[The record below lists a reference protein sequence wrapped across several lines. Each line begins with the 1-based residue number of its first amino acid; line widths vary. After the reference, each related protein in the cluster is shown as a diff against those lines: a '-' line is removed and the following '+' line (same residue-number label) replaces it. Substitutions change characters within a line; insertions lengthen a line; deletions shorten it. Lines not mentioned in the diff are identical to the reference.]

1 MIENKL
7 ALLAIPLLPLAGAI
21 LAGFL
26 GPRLGRAF
34 AHSVTIFGVLA
45 AFILSCF
52 VFQDVQ
58 AGKSFN
64 GSIYTWLVTDGIK
77 LEVGFMIDSLTVM
90 MMLVVTFVSLM
101 VHIYTIGYMAEDDG
115 YTRFFCYISLFTFA
129 MLMLVMSNNFLQLFF
144 GWEAVGLVSYLLIGF
159 WYKRPT
165 AIYAN
170 LKAFLVNRVGDFGFL
185 LGIGLIFAYMGS
197 LDYVTVFNAAPI
209 FKETLVSLFPDI
221 SWSLLTVICICLFI
235 GAMGK
240 SAQFPLHVWLP
251 DSMEGPTPISA
262 LIHAATMVTAGIFM
276 VARMS
281 PLFEMSQAALSFVLV
296 IGAITA
302 FFMALIA
309 IVQYD
314 IKRVVAYSTL
324 SQLGFMTMALG
335 ASAYS
340 VGIFHL
346 MTHAFFKAVLFLGAG
361 SVIMAMHHEQD
372 MRKMGGLRKYLPITY
387 ITVLIGALANAGFP
401 PFAGFFSKD
410 SIIEAIHA
418 STTPGAKFAY
428 LAALGGVFVGGLY
441 SFRLVFFAFHG
452 KERFGHDDHH
462 GHGHDAAHADHE
474 HHGLAPGQKPHE
486 SPWVVTVPLIL
497 LAVPSV
503 VIGYIAIEPM
513 LYGGFFGS
521 AIKATETMAE
531 LKGQFH
537 GAWAMILHGFTAPPF
552 WLALAGAA
560 VAWYGYIVKP
570 ELPGIIRSKL
580 GFFVNILDQKYG
592 FDRFNDWFFASG
604 ARKLGASLWR
614 FGDVTIIDGI
624 MVNGTAKLIG
634 WFSGVARQVQTGYV
648 YTYAFTMIFGV
659 FALLT
664 WFEWQQ
670 LSGIVSKLFQ
680 SASR

>member
-7 ALLAIPLLPLAGAI
+7 ALLAIPLLPLLGAV
-21 LAGFL
+21 LAGFF
-26 GPRLGRAF
+26 GRALGRTF
-34 AHSVTIFGVLA
+34 AHSVTIFGVVA
-45 AFILSCF
+45 AFTLSCF

-58 AGKSFN
+58 AGKTFN
-64 GSIYTWLVTDGIK
+64 GAVYTWLVTGGIN
-77 LEVGFMIDSLTVM
+77 LSVGFLIDPLTVT

-115 YTRFFCYISLFTFA
+115 YTRFFAYISLFTFA

-185 LGIGLIFAYMGS
+185 LGIGLIFAMFGT
-197 LDYVTVFNAAPI
+197 LDYAETFKQATAMAGRTIEI
-209 FKETLVSLFPDI
+209 FPGVQ
-221 SWSLLTVICICLFI
+221 WSLLTVICICLFV

-281 PLFEMSQAALSFVLV
+281 PLFEMSQTALAFVLA
-296 IGAITA
+296 IGSITA

-324 SQLGFMTMALG
+324 SQLGYMTMALG
-335 ASAYS
+335 AGAYQA
-340 VGIFHL
+340 GIFHL

-361 SVIMAMHHEQD
+361 SVIIAMHHEQD

-387 ITVLIGALANAGFP
+387 FTVLIGALANAGFP

-418 STTPGAKFAY
+418 SQTPGHTIAY
-428 LAALGGVFVGGLY
+428 IAALAGVFVGGLY

-452 KERFGHDDHH
+452 KERFADEHTHAHSHANDHAHDKHDAHDD
-462 GHGHDAAHADHE
+462 HADHE
-474 HHGLAPGQKPHE
+474 HHGLAPGEKPHE
-486 SPWVVTVPLIL
+486 TPWVVTLPLIL
-497 LAVPSV
+497 LAIPSV
-503 VIGYIAIEPM
+503 VIGWMAIEPL
-513 LYGGFFGS
+513 LYGNYFGD
-521 AIKATETMAE
+521 AIASTATMAE
-531 LKGQFH
+531 MKKTFH
-537 GAWAMILHGFTAPPF
+537 GAWGMVVHGLMTPPF
-552 WLALAGAA
+552 WLALAGAGT
-560 VAWYGYIVKP
+560 AWYCYILKP
-570 ELPGIIRSKL
+570 ELPAKIRASLAGPVK
-580 GFFVNILDQKYG
+580 ILEEKYY
-592 FDRFNDWFFASG
+592 FDRFYDWFFAAG
-604 ARKLGASLWR
+604 ARNLGKGLWK

-634 WFSGVARQVQTGYV
+634 WFSGVARKMQTGYL
-648 YTYAFTMIFGV
+648 YTYAFTMIIGV
-659 FALLT
+659 FGFLT
-664 WFEWQQ
+664 VVY
-670 LSGIVSKLFQ
+670 LKL
-680 SASR
+680 R